1 MIVKLL
7 FTLVTG
13 IIGIIP
19 FEIPSFP
26 ADVATYLETF
36 KGYIFQGIG
45 FVKFFLPWSYIVV
58 LLKIVL
64 GIIVALELYKFIMW
78 ILRKIPM
85 LGMKE

>member
-13 IIGIIP
+13 IIGLIP
-19 FEIPSFP
+19 FNIPSFP
-26 ADVATYLETF
+26 ADVSTYLETF

-45 FVKFFLPWSYIVV
+45 FIKFFLPWSYIVL

-64 GIIVALELYKFIMW
+64 GIVIALELYKFVMW

-85 LGMKE
+85 LNMKD

>member
-1 MIVKLL
+1 MIIKLL
-7 FTLVTG
+7 FSLITG

-26 ADVATYLETF
+26 IDVASYLETF

-45 FVKFFLPWSYIVV
+45 FIKFFLPWSYCVL

-64 GIIVALELYKFIMW
+64 GIIIALELYKFVMW